1 MVKSLR
7 SPVPGEKKY
16 HLGYP
21 SGRKGGS
28 AGGWGPPVPGGG
40 ALAIGGSFLAILGAG
55 CIAGAAADAAD
66 FCGGA
71 LGDAAVNKG
80 GGALNGIPDLAIG
93 WSAASAGTV
102 GGSGFGEPT
111 MLLGVGGGLGFGDV
125 KGDVPVAVEILGSCG
140 AFLYEAIVA
149 WSLVF
154 GLMNCPTVSP
164 ITCAMPLELEAAS
177 DLAAALLLAFDR
189 GWVCPGA

>member
-93 WSAASAGTV
+93 WSAASAGSV

-111 MLLGVGGGLGFGDV
+111 MLLGVGGGLGFGGRQRRCSRRRRNLRQLWCLFV
-125 KGDVPVAVEILGSCG
+125 RSHSCLVLGLRLDELPNCISDHLCDATRTWSCFRLG
-140 AFLYEAIVA
+140 RSFAL
-149 WSLVF
+149 
-154 GLMNCPTVSP
+154 GL
-164 ITCAMPLELEAAS
+164 
-177 DLAAALLLAFDR
+177 R
-189 GWVCPGA
+189 